1 VPQRGAQR
9 AADDARQRL
18 GTRTYLTGIA
28 CGVAMAVLGGIYT
41 VYARYGVLHGF
52 TPFDLTAIRYGTA
65 ALVLAPVF
73 ARVGWS
79 DLGGVGW
86 GRATLL
92 AAGAGPT
99 FTLLLFG
106 GLQLAP
112 LAHGGVITPATITLF
127 GMVFSVWMFNDRLDR
142 NRWIGIVLVIMGLA
156 ALGGDGLINS
166 TGWQTL
172 LGDVM
177 FVCAGIAWALFGTL
191 LRRWRTNP
199 LRASAAIALMSA
211 LAYLPFYFAFAD
223 LGGWQRVSAGHM
235 VLQLILQGLFAG
247 AVNLL
252 LFTKMIEILG
262 ASRGAMFASMVPAM
276 AVLTGIPVLGEIP
289 NALQWTGL
297 IVISLGL
304 ALSLIRPSIRGN
316 G

>member
-1 VPQRGAQR
+1 M
-9 AADDARQRL
+9 DDARHRM

-52 TPFDLTAIRYGTA
+52 TPFDLTAIRYGVA

-86 GRATLL
+86 WRATLL

-127 GMVFSVWMFNDRLDR
+127 GMVFAVWMFNDRLDR

-156 ALGGDGLINS
+156 ALGGDGLLNS
-166 TGWQTL
+166 TGWRTL
-172 LGDVM
+172 LGDGM
-177 FVCAGIAWALFGTL
+177 FVTAGIVWAMFGTL
-191 LRRWRTNP
+191 LRRWRLNP

-211 LAYLPFYFAFAD
+211 GCYLPFYFAFAD
-223 LGGWQRVSAGHM
+223 LEGWQRVSTGHIT
-235 VLQLILQGLFAG
+235 LQLILQGLFAG

-276 AVLTGIPVLGEIP
+276 AVLTGIPVLSEIP

-304 ALSLIRPSIRGN
+304 ALSLIRPSIRKERLGKR
-316 G
+316 